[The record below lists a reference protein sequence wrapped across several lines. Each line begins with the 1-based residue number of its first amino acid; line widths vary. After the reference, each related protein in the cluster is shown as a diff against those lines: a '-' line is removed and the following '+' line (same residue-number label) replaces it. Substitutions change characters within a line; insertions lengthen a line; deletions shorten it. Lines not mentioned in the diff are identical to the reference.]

1 MLESR
6 PVIVRLVAAFLVPA
20 LVITGAGVLAA
31 WILPLNAIGV
41 SATVAFFVGAYSVL
55 SFICAYLLII
65 VRIRKLDRYLAKQ
78 KSSEGDLTLRIPVTG
93 KDELANFARTHNV
106 FIARIHRIIFKL
118 KNVIERSNSLGT
130 DLASSAVEMS
140 ASIEEITS
148 TTHAMA
154 QREKTL
160 SGFIHTSRKEVG
172 EISSAVRDI
181 SGMIQHQAAC
191 VSQSSAAI
199 EQTIASIASVSRLSE
214 GKKSLITNLDSLSH
228 EGESSMSR
236 SLDFMTRITQSLD
249 VIQDMIT
256 VINAVASQTNL
267 LAMNAA
273 IEAAHAGEH
282 GKGFAVVADEIRKL
296 AETTASNARDIGNN
310 LGEIMQGITES
321 TELTRKTDG
330 AIKSLTGGIREVSDS
345 FIEIIAGLNE
355 MAQGTGEITGAL
367 TELQT
372 ITERIREESERI
384 EGRTVEIDQ
393 SMGHVSDLSEES
405 SQAMQEFNTGVEE
418 IRKATEFISRAGS
431 DNLENIG
438 VIDREVS
445 RFTIIDTSTLTSSD
459 GKSLVQWN
467 RKPKEIPERPDNPS
481 RYPETDARRWYD
493 LEYAGWNTVKETL
506 PESRADGAAGK
517 RVVLLESCDH
527 PYHIAYRNGCRKLA
541 EAFGVTLETLNADY
555 SPDIQAKQ
563 VEQAIRM
570 KPDLVILTPTSVQE
584 SSLWFARI
592 NRAGIPVVGSNTTPD
607 AEGFRHIISWTGPD
621 DWGQFRKLARTF
633 AGLMNKEGG
642 YAVIRHK
649 EGNSNYFSRTWSIV
663 SELSQFAPGMEC
675 LAMDSAI
682 SYDDAYHLT
691 EAWLEKFGDRLKGIS
706 FSDPADGA
714 RGMCDAVKKAGRSD
728 IVLVSSGN
736 SKITQDLVANG
747 CLHAITLQ
755 SAEADGA
762 LAMEV
767 AVDWFNG
774 IDIKPL
780 YYLPMEIITAENV
793 GEYYPPQW

>member
-6 PVIVRLVAAFLVPA
+6 PVTVRLVFAFLVPA
-20 LVITGAGVLAA
+20 IIILAAGVLAVT
-31 WILPLNAIGV
+31 ILPDDVPGSIPL
-41 SATVAFFVGAYSVL
+41 VAGFVVAYAFL
-55 SFICAYLLII
+55 SFISAYFLLI
-65 VRIRKLDRYLAKQ
+65 VRIQKLDRFLSGQ
-78 KSSEGDLTLRIPVTG
+78 KEAEGDLTMRIPVTG

-106 FIARIHRIIFKL
+106 FVARIHRIIFKL
-118 KNVIERSNSLGT
+118 KNVIDRSNSLGR

-148 TTHAMA
+148 TTNAMA

-172 EISSAVRDI
+172 EISSAVRYI
-181 SGMIQHQAAC
+181 SEMIQQQSAC
-191 VSQSSAAI
+191 VNQSSAAI
-199 EQTIASIASVSRLSE
+199 EQTIASVANISRLSE
-214 GKKSLITNLDSLSH
+214 GKKSLITNLDALSH

-236 SLDFMTRITQSLD
+236 SLEYMVRITQSLD

-256 VINAVASQTNL
+256 VINSVAEQTNL

-282 GKGFAVVADEIRKL
+282 GKGFSVVADEIRKL
-296 AETTASNARDIGNN
+296 AETTGQNARDIGNN
-310 LGEIMQGITES
+310 LGDILQGITES
-321 TELTRKTDG
+321 TDLTRKTDG

-345 FIEIIAGLNE
+345 FIEIIAGLGE
-355 MAQGTGEITGAL
+355 MAQGTGEITRAL

-372 ITERIREESERI
+372 LTDRIREESERI

-393 SMGHVSDLSEES
+393 SMGQVSDLSEES
-405 SQAMQEFNTGVEE
+405 SRAMQEFNTGVEE
-418 IRKATEFISRAGS
+418 IRKATEFISRAGN
-431 DNLENIG
+431 DNLENIS

-467 RKPKEIPERPDNPS
+467 RKPKEIPERPDNPA
-481 RYPETDARRWYD
+481 RYPESDARRWYD
-493 LEYAGWNTVKETL
+493 LEYAGWNVVKESL
-506 PESRADGAAGK
+506 PESRADGAAEK
-517 RVVLLESCDH
+517 RVLLLESCDH
-527 PYHIAYRNGCRKLA
+527 PYHVAYRNGCRKLA
-541 EAFGVTLETLNADY
+541 DAFGVTLETLNADY
-555 SPDIQAKQ
+555 SPEIQAKQ
-563 VEQAIRM
+563 VDQAIRM

-584 SSLWFARI
+584 SSKWFARI

-607 AEGFRHIISWTGPD
+607 AEGFRHIISWSGPD

-649 EGNSNYFSRTWSIV
+649 EGNSNYFSRTWAIV
-663 SELSQFAPGMEC
+663 TELAKIAPGMEC
-675 LAMDSAI
+675 LAMESAI
-682 SYDDAYHLT
+682 SYDDAYRLT
-691 EAWLEKFGDRLKGIS
+691 ESWLNRFGTRLKGIS

-714 RGMCDAVKKAGRSD
+714 RGMCDAVKKAGRTD

-736 SKITQDLVANG
+736 SKITQDLVSNG

-780 YYLPMEIITAENV
+780 YYLPMEVITAENV
-793 GEYYPPQW
+793 REYYPPQW